1 MAQFATGRFCVTQG
15 VGHKMMHDL
24 PFRHFCEESYQR
36 YLRCDWGELC
46 AEDKA
51 LNDSAVANNDD
62 RILASYVHPENPDWK
77 LWIITEWDRSAT
89 TLLFPSEY

>member
-1 MAQFATGRFCVTQG
+1 MEVFATGKFYVTAG
-15 VGHKMMHDL
+15 VGGKMMYDE

-36 YLRCDWGELC
+36 YLRCDWGDLC

-51 LNDSAVANNDD
+51 QNDSAVANGDD
-62 RILASYVHPENPDWK
+62 RILASYVHPEHPDWK